1 MKSRISIK
9 SRTNVQKKYTK
20 LKTKKM
26 KKSECVLGY
35 IDKSGLAKNN
45 INDFAN
51 EFNCLILGHK
61 PCLVGIGAEYYKNKI
76 PNTIKINLKK
86 LNAKQYKDVIYI
98 YPRFKKQAI
107 LCNEITNNYN
117 FFKARLD
124 LEGNTEFNKRNYIM
138 GVLLGYRAN
147 EIRGFFIRILALK
160 NIRNTN
166 QELMSD
172 IRMLDKLIE
181 EEIKKI
187 NISKFNKNYKEMKT
201 ICDKWIKM
209 ALGKNSIYNDLYE
222 KAEQDIKLLQV

>member
-9 SRTNVQKKYTK
+9 SRNNVQKKYTK

-45 INDFAN
+45 INDYAN
-51 EFNCLILGHK
+51 DFNCLILGHK
-61 PCLVGIGAEYYKNKI
+61 PCLLGMSTDFYKNKI
-76 PNTIKINLKK
+76 PNTIKLNLQQ
-86 LNAKQYKDVIYI
+86 LNTKQYKDVIYI
-98 YPRFKKQAI
+98 YPRFKKLAI

-117 FFKARLD
+117 FFKATLD
-124 LEGNTEFNKRNYIM
+124 LEGNTKFNKRNYIM
-138 GVLLGYRAN
+138 GVLLGYRPN

-160 NIRNTN
+160 NIQNNKQQLIT
-166 QELMSD
+166 D

-209 ALGKNSIYNDLYE
+209 ALGKNSIYNDLYD
-222 KAEQDIKLLQV
+222 KAEKDIKLLQI